1 MRGTLFSI
9 KKYAIHDG
17 PGIRVTFFF
26 KGCPLNCW
34 WCHNPEGIAP
44 EITEVERV
52 DRIGDIEYRRM
63 EKAGKD
69 YSVDNL
75 VDIAIKERVFFEHS
89 GGGVTFSGGEP
100 MMQHEFLKA
109 SLAAMREAGIHTVVD
124 TSGMASENQFREII
138 PLTSLFLYD
147 IKFVDDEKH
156 SRYTGASNRQILNNY
171 SYLIGS
177 GARMITRIPV
187 IPGFNDDDSSIR
199 DIREFIGINLASN
212 MIGVDL
218 LPFHRIGS
226 SKYRRFGIEYRMGDA
241 EQLSSERMQEIADM
255 FGELGVKVKIGG

>member
-1 MRGTLFSI
+1 MKGTLFSI

-17 PGIRVTFFF
+17 PGIRVTFFL

-52 DRIGDIEYRRM
+52 DRIGEKEFRRM
-63 EKAGKD
+63 EKVGRE
-69 YSVDNL
+69 YSVNDL
-75 VDIAIKERVFFEHS
+75 LEIAGKERVFFEHS

-124 TSGMASENQFREII
+124 TSGMASENQFREIL

-147 IKFVDDEKH
+147 IKFIDEGKH
-156 SRYTGASNRQILNNY
+156 SRYTGASNRQILSNY

-177 GARMITRIPV
+177 GARIITRIPV
-187 IPGFNDDDSSIR
+187 IPGFNDDDSSLMEM
-199 DIREFIGINLASN
+199 REFIGVNLASN

-218 LPFHRIGS
+218 LSFHRIGT
-226 SKYRRFGIEYRMGDA
+226 SKYGRFGMVYRMGDA
-241 EQLSSERMQEIADM
+241 EQLSSERMLKIADM
-255 FGELGVKVKIGG
+255 FGELGFKVKIGG